1 MSIKRIA
8 VLAVAGAL
16 LLGGI
21 AMFTVQSRPKAENS
35 SPPAMEPEVGVVTL
49 APQRVKIDTE
59 LAGRTSAYLIAEVRP
74 QVGGIIKKRLFTEGS
89 DVKSGEALYQID
101 PAPYQA
107 ALDSAKAAAA
117 KAEANLFSARLK
129 AERYKDLVAINA
141 VSQQNYDDAFA
152 ALKQAEADVAAAKA
166 AQQTAQINLDYTR
179 VISPISGRI
188 GRSSVTQGALVTA
201 NQAASLATIQQLN
214 PIYVDVT
221 RSSTELLRLKRD
233 LASGQLK
240 SAGKAR
246 VKLILEDGTSY
257 PLEGSLQFSEVT
269 VDQGTG
275 AITLRAVFPN
285 PNQDL
290 LPGMYVRATL
300 ETGVDEQAILV
311 PQRGVTRNNK
321 GEATVLVLEPDNR
334 VQMRVIEVSRA
345 MGEMWLVASGLKAG
359 ERVIVEGLQKVR
371 HGGTAKAA
379 PGVNSGPEDATK
391 AAPNANGGP
400 DANQK

>member
-371 HGGTAKAA
+371 PGGTAKAA

>member
-35 SPPAMEPEVGVVTL
+35 GPPAMEPEVGVVTL

-257 PLEGSLQFSEVT
+257 PLKGSLQFSEVT

-371 HGGTAKAA
+371 PGGTAKAA